1 MTTALVSPSREAL
14 LGALYEA
21 AELEHN
27 LMCTYL
33 YAAFSLRS
41 GEGEGLSK
49 DESAAVARWRQTIID
64 VAIDEMG
71 HLSAVWNITA
81 ALGGSP
87 RFGRGNFPLDPGMLP
102 AGIVVKLAPF
112 NEAVLQHFIFLERP
126 QGSSEQDGEGF
137 VPELQ
142 FKRGTNRIR
151 LTPMAMDYDT
161 VGTFYEVLGGNL
173 RKFVERLGESTAFCG
188 DPTLQLSDAEV
199 SLHGAKPVIC
209 LKTALAA
216 FDAIVRQGEG
226 ATEAS
231 EDSHYQRFLSIRE
244 ELARLKAANPAFSPA
259 YPAAVNPVLR
269 PPLRPQGR
277 VWIEN
282 DDAFETVDIAN
293 ASYALMLRLLAY
305 SYTLRR
311 PVPQKALCVDLAMG
325 LMRAATILAE
335 RAARLPA
342 GPSNPGCNAG
352 MSFTALRDAAP
363 MLPGESANRYFI
375 ERLGELEVAAAN
387 LAERGDVRAVSAL
400 RVIGD
405 LAKRG
410 ARGFVSA
417 PGPGTSGA
425 ASVAGAAPGGGAGA
439 RVAAAPVAQMAGAV
453 AQAAAAG
460 ASAAASTA
468 FAAAAPS
475 SAAAGASAPA
485 VSVASSPPVPTVIGD
500 VEYIE
505 GRDLTLIYEGKKC
518 IHARFCVTGAPK
530 VFLANV
536 KGPWISPDAI
546 EVDRLVE
553 ISHACPSGAIRYTR
567 KDGKHDE
574 TAPQVNLVAVR
585 EAGPYAVR
593 GDIRLNGEPIGFRA
607 TLCRCGASK
616 NKPFCDGSHHDA
628 GFAASGEPPTGKADM
643 LAVRDGPLAIDP
655 QMDGPLQVRGNLEIT
670 SGTGRVVARVTQARL
685 CRCGHSNNK
694 PFCDGS
700 HARVGFK
707 S

>member
-1 MTTALVSPSREAL
+1 MSSPIVSPSREAL

-33 YAAFSLRS
+33 YAAFSLRA

-49 DESAAVARWRQTIID
+49 DEAAAVARWRRTIID

-71 HLSAVWNITA
+71 HLAAVWNITA

-126 QGSSEQDGEGF
+126 HGSTEQDGEGF
-137 VPELQ
+137 TPELQ
-142 FKRGTNRIR
+142 FKRGTNRVR

-161 VGTFYEVLGGNL
+161 VGTFYGALGENL
-173 RKFVERLGESTAFCG
+173 RRFVDRLGESNAFCG
-188 DPTLQLSDAEV
+188 DPNLQLSEAEV
-199 SLHGAKPVIC
+199 SLHGANPVIC

-226 ATEAS
+226 ATESSA
-231 EDSHYQRFLSIRE
+231 DSHYQRFLSIRE
-244 ELARLKAANPAFSPA
+244 ELARLRAANPAFAPA

-277 VWIEN
+277 VWIE
-282 DDAFETVDIAN
+282 DDAAFATVDVAN

-325 LMRAATILAE
+325 LMRASTLLAE

-375 ERLGELEVAAAN
+375 ERLGELNAAASN
-387 LAERGDVRAVSAL
+387 LAESGDARAMAAS
-400 RVIGD
+400 RVIAD

-410 ARGFVSA
+410 ARGFA
-417 PGPGTSGA
+417 PA
-425 ASVAGAAPGGGAGA
+425 
-439 RVAAAPVAQMAGAV
+439 
-453 AQAAAAG
+453 
-460 ASAAASTA
+460 
-468 FAAAAPS
+468 AAAAPFPGVAVTTHAS
-475 SAAAGASAPA
+475 NGAITAAPA
-485 VSVASSPPVPTVIGD
+485 STTTSVPVAPPVPTVIDG
-500 VEYIE
+500 VEHIE
-505 GRDLTLIYEGKKC
+505 GRDLTLLYEGKKC

-536 KGPWISPDAI
+536 KGPWISPDAV
-546 EVDRLVE
+546 EVDHLVE
-553 ISHACPSGAIRYTR
+553 IAHACPSGAIRYQR

-574 TAPQVNLVAVR
+574 IAPQVNLAAIR
-585 EAGPYAVR
+585 EAGPYALR
-593 GDIRLNGEPIGFRA
+593 GDLRLNGEPIGFRA

-628 GFAASGEPPTGKADM
+628 GFSASGEPPTGKADM

-655 QMDGPLQVRGNLEIT
+655 QVDGPLQVRGNLEIT
-670 SGTGRVVARVTQARL
+670 SGTGRVVARVTVARL

-694 PFCDGS
+694 PFCDNS
-700 HARVGFK
+700 HVRVGFK
-707 S
+707 SE